1 MDQIDQV
8 RQKTDLVEIIS
19 EQVSLK
25 KAGRNFKGLCPF
37 HEEKT
42 ASFIVSS
49 ERQIFK
55 CFGCGMGGD
64 VFKFLMEREKMEFG
78 EVLRM
83 LAERVGIELKQFRPT
98 REQKVKEKLLEI
110 NHLGSEFYHYL
121 LTKHEV
127 GRCAL
132 KYLLKR
138 GIKRF
143 SIKLFKLGY
152 AADEWEAVQNFLIK
166 KKGYRADELEMA
178 GLIIRRSGAIRG
190 YYDRFR
196 GRVMF
201 PLFDHRKRVV
211 GFAGRVLAGDE
222 KKAKYIN
229 SPETILYHK
238 SNVLYGLETTKE
250 WVKKKN
256 QAVVVEGELDAIS
269 SYQAGVKN
277 VVGIKG
283 TALTEGQVDLL
294 KRFCENIALALD
306 KDAAGDMAARRG
318 IELAEKAG
326 LNVRVIEVKYGKD
339 PDECAQKSAKLW
351 KESVKRAIP
360 VYDFYIKSTVKRF
373 GVDTPEGKRKI
384 SDEVSVIL
392 AKITNEVIKAHYVKK
407 LAKVL
412 KVSEEAVGKEIER
425 KKKQIGVLI
434 RKPRDRREKEE
445 KNRRERLDEYVLALL
460 LQIESRVYRNLR
472 KIDENIMLEGAVKK
486 VIKKMKDWK
495 KKGKRWDINKFTGSL
510 AAELTEVVDIGYLV
524 DLGKVADDADNLE
537 KELGKALEEMERLF
551 YKEELVK
558 LSGEIKKAER
568 EKKDKKLERL
578 RRKFVE
584 ISVLLK
590 R

>member
-8 RQKTDLVEIIS
+8 RQKTDLVGIIS

-25 KAGRNFKGLCPF
+25 KAGRNFKGVCPF

-42 ASFIVSS
+42 PSFIVSP

-83 LAERVGIELKQFRPT
+83 LADRAGIELKQFRPT
-98 REQKVKEKLLEI
+98 REQKIKEKLLEI

-121 LTKHEV
+121 LMEHDV
-127 GRCAL
+127 GKNAL
-132 KYLLKR
+132 RYLLKR
-138 GIKRF
+138 GIKRS

-152 AADEWEAVQNFLIK
+152 AADEWEALQNFLIR

-178 GLIIRRSGAIRG
+178 GLIIGRSGVIRG

-201 PLFDHRKRVV
+201 SLFDHRKRVV
-211 GFAGRVLAGDE
+211 GFAGRVLEGDE

-250 WVKKKN
+250 WIKKKN

-306 KDAAGDMAARRG
+306 KDTAGDMAARRG
-318 IELAEKAG
+318 IELAEKIG
-326 LNVRVIEVKYGKD
+326 LNVRIIELKYGKD

-351 KESVKRAIP
+351 KESVKKAIP
-360 VYDFYIKSTVKRF
+360 VYDFYIKSAVKRF
-373 GVDTPEGKRKI
+373 GINTPEGKRKV

-425 KKKQIGVLI
+425 RKRQVVVGERNKPEKKE
-434 RKPRDRREKEE
+434 REE
-445 KNRRERLDEYVLALL
+445 KDRRERLEEYILALL
-460 LQIESRVYRNLR
+460 LQIESGVYRNLR
-472 KIDENIMLEGAVKK
+472 KIDENIISEGAVKK
-486 VIKKMKDWK
+486 VIKRLKDWK
-495 KKGKRWDINKFTGSL
+495 KKGKRWDINRFTESL
-510 AAELTEVVDIGYLV
+510 AAELTEVVDLGYLM
-524 DLGKVADDADNLE
+524 DLGKVANDADKLE
-537 KELGKALEEMERLF
+537 KELEIALEEMEKLF

-558 LSGEIKKAER
+558 LSEEIKRAEK
-568 EKKDKKLERL
+568 EKKDKRLERL

>member
-25 KAGRNFKGLCPF
+25 KVGRNFKGLCPF

-42 ASFIVSS
+42 PSFIVSP

-55 CFGCGMGGD
+55 CFGCGIGGD

-83 LAERVGIELKQFRPT
+83 LADRAGVELKQFRPT

-121 LTKHEV
+121 LMNHEV
-127 GRCAL
+127 GKNAL
-132 KYLLKR
+132 QYLLKR
-138 GIKRF
+138 GIRRS

-152 AADEWEAVQNFLIK
+152 SADEWEALQNFLIR

-178 GLIIRRSGAIRG
+178 GLIIGRSGARRG

-238 SNVLYGLETTKE
+238 SNVLYGLETAKE
-250 WVKKKN
+250 WIKKKN

-306 KDAAGDMAARRG
+306 KDTAGDMAARRG
-318 IELAEKAG
+318 IELAEKIG

-351 KESVKRAIP
+351 KESVKKAIP
-360 VYDFYIKSTVKRF
+360 VYDFYIKSARKRF
-373 GVDTPEGKRKI
+373 GIDTPEGKRKI

-407 LAKVL
+407 LAKIL
-412 KVSEEAVGKEIER
+412 KVSEEAVGKEMER
-425 KKKQIGVLI
+425 KKKQVGVLVGRI
-434 RKPRDRREKEE
+434 RGRKEKEE

-460 LQIESRVYRNLR
+460 LQMESGVYRNLR

-486 VIKKMKDWK
+486 VIKKIKDWK
-495 KKGKRWDINKFTGSL
+495 KKGKRWDINRFSKSL
-510 AAELTEVVDIGYLV
+510 AAELIEVMDIGYLM
-524 DLGKVADDADNLE
+524 DLGRIAESGEKLE
-537 KELGKALEEMERLF
+537 KELEEALEEMEKLF
-551 YKEELVK
+551 YKEELIK
-558 LSGEIKKAER
+558 LSEEIKKAER
-568 EKKDKKLERL
+568 EKKDKRLEKL

>member
-25 KAGRNFKGLCPF
+25 KVGRNFKGLCPF

-42 ASFIVSS
+42 PSFIVSP

-55 CFGCGMGGD
+55 CFGCGIGGD

-83 LAERVGIELKQFRPT
+83 LADRAGVELKQFRST

-121 LTKHEV
+121 LMNHEV
-127 GRCAL
+127 GKNAL
-132 KYLLKR
+132 QYLLKR
-138 GIKRF
+138 GIRRS

-152 AADEWEAVQNFLIK
+152 SADEWEALQNFLIR

-178 GLIIRRSGAIRG
+178 GLIIGRSGARRG

-238 SNVLYGLETTKE
+238 SNVLYGLETAKE
-250 WVKKKN
+250 WIKKKN

-306 KDAAGDMAARRG
+306 KDTAGDMAARRG
-318 IELAEKAG
+318 IELAEKIG

-351 KESVKRAIP
+351 KESVKKAIP
-360 VYDFYIKSTVKRF
+360 VYDFYIKSARKRF
-373 GVDTPEGKRKI
+373 GIDTPEGKRKI

-407 LAKVL
+407 LAKIL
-412 KVSEEAVGKEIER
+412 KVSEEAVGKEMER
-425 KKKQIGVLI
+425 KKKQVGVLVGRI
-434 RKPRDRREKEE
+434 RGRKEKEE

-460 LQIESRVYRNLR
+460 LQMESGVYRNLR

-486 VIKKMKDWK
+486 VIKKIKDWK
-495 KKGKRWDINKFTGSL
+495 KKGKRWDINRFSKSL
-510 AAELTEVVDIGYLV
+510 AAELIEVMDIGYLM
-524 DLGKVADDADNLE
+524 DLGRIAESGEKLE
-537 KELGKALEEMERLF
+537 KELEEALEEMEKLF
-551 YKEELVK
+551 YKEELIK

-568 EKKDKKLERL
+568 GKKDKKLERL

>member
-25 KAGRNFKGLCPF
+25 KVGRNFKGLCPF

-42 ASFIVSS
+42 PSFIVSP

-55 CFGCGMGGD
+55 CFGCGIGGD

-83 LAERVGIELKQFRPT
+83 LADRAGVELKQFRPT

-121 LTKHEV
+121 LMNHEV
-127 GRCAL
+127 GKNAL
-132 KYLLKR
+132 QYLLKR
-138 GIKRF
+138 GIRRS

-152 AADEWEAVQNFLIK
+152 SADEWEALQNFLIR

-178 GLIIRRSGAIRG
+178 GLIIGRSGARRG

-238 SNVLYGLETTKE
+238 SNVLYGLETAKE
-250 WVKKKN
+250 WIKKKN

-306 KDAAGDMAARRG
+306 KDTAGDMAARRG
-318 IELAEKAG
+318 IELAEKIG

-351 KESVKRAIP
+351 KESVKKAIP
-360 VYDFYIKSTVKRF
+360 VYDFYIKSARKRF
-373 GVDTPEGKRKI
+373 GIDTPEGKRKI

-407 LAKVL
+407 LAKIL
-412 KVSEEAVGKEIER
+412 KVSEEAVGKEMER
-425 KKKQIGVLI
+425 KKKQVGVLVGRI
-434 RKPRDRREKEE
+434 RGRKEKEE

-460 LQIESRVYRNLR
+460 LQMESGVYRNLR

-486 VIKKMKDWK
+486 VIKKIKDWK
-495 KKGKRWDINKFTGSL
+495 KKGKRWDINRFSKSL
-510 AAELTEVVDIGYLV
+510 AAELIEVMDIGYLM
-524 DLGKVADDADNLE
+524 KRLE
-537 KELGKALEEMERLF
+537 K
-551 YKEELVK
+551 
-558 LSGEIKKAER
+558 
-568 EKKDKKLERL
+568 L